1 VHQILIV
8 TSNRKKLKEMLDVFN
23 LDYCKFLTLND
34 FPSINIVE
42 NGETFF
48 DNALIKA
55 KTAATKFNVISLGED
70 SGLVVDALNG
80 KPGVY
85 SHRFAGETATDK
97 QNNELIL
104 SLLKDVPLEKRT
116 AHFVSCVVLC
126 SPDGRFITAEG
137 RIDGIIIDEPKGEN
151 GFGYDPIFYYPPL
164 KKTFAELT
172 DEEKNRI
179 SHRKIAIEKI
189 KPKLLDFLEEND

>member
-104 SLLKDVPLEKRT
+104 SLLKDVSLEKRT
-116 AHFVSCVVLC
+116 AHFVSSVVLC

>member
-116 AHFVSCVVLC
+116 AHFVSSVVLC